1 MLNFFLGMMFIYI
14 LLPILESLMAV
25 ICSYLEV
32 IKAKHNVK
40 ITEYNS
46 KISQIIAWPG
56 LQLQRLTT
64 REPDDNQ
71 IEVGIASLK
80 AAEGIED

>member
-25 ICSYLEV
+25 ICSGLEV

-46 KISQIIAWPG
+46 KISQI
-56 LQLQRLTT
+56 
-64 REPDDNQ
+64 N
-71 IEVGIASLK
+71 
-80 AAEGIED
+80 

>member
-25 ICSYLEV
+25 ICSGLEV
-32 IKAKHNVK
+32 IKAKCNVK

-46 KISQIIAWPG
+46 KISQINQG
-56 LQLQRLTT
+56 LEPLTAHPIGFQYT
-64 REPDDNQ
+64 PVE
-71 IEVGIASLK
+71 E
-80 AAEGIED
+80 EDEEEYED

>member
-25 ICSYLEV
+25 ICSGLEV
-32 IKAKHNVK
+32 LKAKYSVK

-46 KISQIIAWPG
+46 KISQINQG
-56 LQLQRLTT
+56 LEQSKIHPIGFQYTPV
-64 REPDDNQ
+64 E
-71 IEVGIASLK
+71 
-80 AAEGIED
+80 EDEEEYED

>member
-46 KISQIIAWPG
+46 KISQIN
-56 LQLQRLTT
+56 QRL
-64 REPDDNQ
+64 EPPTAHPIGFQ
-71 IEVGIASLK
+71 YIPVE
-80 AAEGIED
+80 EEDEEKYED

>member
-1 MLNFFLGMMFIYI
+1 MV
-14 LLPILESLMAV
+14 V

-46 KISQIIAWPG
+46 KISQINQG
-56 LQLQRLTT
+56 LESLTA
-64 REPDDNQ
+64 RP
-71 IEVGIASLK
+71 VGFQYTPV
-80 AAEGIED
+80 EEEDEKEYED

>member
-25 ICSYLEV
+25 VCSGLEV
-32 IKAKHNVK
+32 LKAKYSVK

-46 KISQIIAWPG
+46 KISQINQG
-56 LQLQRLTT
+56 LEQSKIHPIGFQYTPV
-64 REPDDNQ
+64 EEKD
-71 IEVGIASLK
+71 E
-80 AAEGIED
+80 EEYED

>member
-25 ICSYLEV
+25 ICSGLEV
-32 IKAKHNVK
+32 IKAKCNIK

-46 KISQIIAWPG
+46 KISQI
-56 LQLQRLTT
+56 
-64 REPDDNQ
+64 N
-71 IEVGIASLK
+71 
-80 AAEGIED
+80 